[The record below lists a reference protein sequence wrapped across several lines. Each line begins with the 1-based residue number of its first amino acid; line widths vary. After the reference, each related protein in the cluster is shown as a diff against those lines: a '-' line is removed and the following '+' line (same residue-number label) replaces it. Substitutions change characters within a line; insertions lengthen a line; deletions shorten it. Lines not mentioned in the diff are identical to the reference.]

1 MATSK
6 PNPRQRAAAKR
17 ASVSSP
23 RVVYL
28 IAYNL
33 ASAAAWAY
41 VLYLGISS
49 VLPAFQGAIK
59 GGAKWEGVVKAVS
72 NAGANTLNK

>member
-1 MATSK
+1 MAQTK

-17 ASVSSP
+17 ASTSP
-23 RVVYL
+23 ALKAYL
-28 IAYNL
+28 LAYNL

-41 VLYLGISS
+41 VLFLGVKS
-49 VLPAFQGAIK
+49 VLPAFEGAVK

-72 NAGANTLNK
+72 TAGAGTFDK